1 MYRDYYYDSAD
12 GLRLYARDY
21 PCIGLSG
28 DSAPTLL
35 CMHGLSRN
43 SKDFAGLA
51 DMLSHHYRVIS
62 VDQRG
67 RGRSAYDS
75 NPDNYQPAMYCQDM
89 FTLLDSLGID
99 EVSAIGTSMGGL
111 MSFIMTT
118 LAPERIKSL
127 VINDIGPE
135 VDPVGLARIQ
145 GYVGKLA
152 PPESWQEAVAQVQ
165 SINGPA
171 FPDFSDA
178 EWMSF
183 TRNLYVE
190 STEGKPQ
197 LDYDANISKPMD
209 VSQSAAVPPDLWQF
223 FDATLPKPMLL
234 VHGALS
240 DILADECVARMQ
252 ARHPSMQYLR
262 LENRG
267 HAPTLDEPES
277 RLAIANFLE
286 DVYND

>member
-28 DSAPTLL
+28 DSAPILL

-223 FDATLPKPMLL
+223 FDATLTKPMLL

-240 DILADECVARMQ
+240 DILADACVAKMQ
-252 ARHPSMQYLR
+252 ERHPAMQYLR

>member
-1 MYRDYYYDSAD
+1 MYRDYYYNSAD

-21 PCIGLSG
+21 PCTGLNG

-51 DMLSHHYRVIS
+51 EMLSNYYRVIA

-67 RGRSAYDS
+67 RGRSDYDPNS
-75 NPDNYQPAMYCQDM
+75 DNYQPAIYCQDM

-99 EVSAIGTSMGGL
+99 EVSVIGTSMGGL

-118 LAPERIKSL
+118 LAPTRIKSL

-145 GYVGKLA
+145 SYVGKLA
-152 PPESWQEAVAQVQ
+152 PPETWDAAVAQVK

-171 FPDFSDA
+171 FPDFSEA
-178 EWMSF
+178 EWISF
-183 TRNLYVE
+183 TRNLYIE
-190 STEGKPQ
+190 SGQGKPK
-197 LDYDANISKPMD
+197 LDYDASISKPMD
-209 VSQSAAVPPDLWQF
+209 ASQTAAVPPDLWQF
-223 FDATLPKPMLL
+223 FDATLSKPMLL

-240 DILADECVARMQ
+240 DILADDCVAKMQ
-252 ARHPSMQYLR
+252 SKHPTMQYLR

-286 DVYND
+286 DVYNN